1 MLKGIFLEDK
11 HTLKY
16 LNFWRGK
23 QMTKM
28 TNMIEMF
35 KDDLNNDEGM
45 FLSYIDKML
54 QVKFKFIL
62 LAGIP
67 FLLYLLISA
76 QTLG

>member
-1 MLKGIFLEDK
+1 
-11 HTLKY
+11 
-16 LNFWRGK
+16 
-23 QMTKM
+23 MTKM